1 MNHLK
6 QIQDRLGALELDAML
21 ITAETSE
28 AYAVDFRGEG
38 VVLVTGRGCWYC
50 TDSRYIEAAQARV
63 TGCTI
68 LLVEQGKLHR
78 ACIREQVERLGL
90 KRLGFEDNAMTVAQY
105 KLWEQTLG
113 ELAELVPAGDLVTRL
128 RESKDGEELDRM
140 ARAQAITDRTFTEIL
155 NDVKEGVTEQEIAA
169 RITFYQMRFGAS
181 GNSFD
186 PIVASGPNG
195 SMPHAIPGERK
206 IRRGEFVT
214 MDFGCICEGYCSDMT
229 RTVAVGEPGEEM
241 VRVYDTVAKA
251 QLAGIAAA
259 HAGVIG
265 AHVHEAA
272 AAVIREAGYGD
283 YFGHGFGH
291 SLGLEIHE
299 DPGFRPASKGPIP
312 AGAVVSAEPGIYL
325 PGRFGVRI
333 EDVLVVEEGGCR
345 VLTRSPKTLIVL

>member
-1 MNHLK
+1 MNHLR
-6 QIQDRLGALELDAML
+6 QIQSRLPDFGVEALL
-21 ITAETSE
+21 ITGEVSE
-28 AYAVDFRGEG
+28 AYAVGFQGEG
-38 VVLVTGRGCWYC
+38 VVLVTPGACFYW
-50 TDSRYIEAAQARV
+50 TDSRYIEAANARI

-68 LLVEQGKLHR
+68 ARVSQSKPHR
-78 ACIREQVERLGL
+78 ACVREQVERLGL
-90 KRLGFEDNAMTVAQY
+90 RRLGFEDGAMTVAQY
-105 KLWEQTLG
+105 RTWEQTLEG
-113 ELAELVPAGDLVTRL
+113 LAELVPAGGLVTAL
-128 RESKDGEELDRM
+128 RASKDQEELALM
-140 ARAQAITDRTFTEIL
+140 AQAQAITDRTFTEIL

-169 RITFYQMRFGAS
+169 RLTFYQMRFGARQ
-181 GNSFD
+181 NSFD

-195 SMPHAIPGERK
+195 SMPHAIPTERK

-214 MDFGCICEGYCSDMT
+214 MDFGCMYGGYCSDMT
-229 RTVAVGEPGEEM
+229 RTVAVGEPEEEM

-259 HAGVIG
+259 RAGVIG
-265 AHVHEAA
+265 AQVHEAA
-272 AAVIREAGYGD
+272 AAVIRQAGYGD

-299 DPGFRPASKGPIP
+299 EPRFSPGNQGPVP

-325 PGRFGVRI
+325 PGKFGVRI